1 MRQSALLLKGKFLIT
16 KSTASTQLPEQ
27 FVERIELLGEQIRQ
41 ARLRQNLSVELV
53 AKRAHC
59 LPQTVRK
66 VQKGDLSLSAGTYLK
81 VIAALELD
89 DTLDNILIW
98 M

>member
-1 MRQSALLLKGKFLIT
+1 MP

-27 FVERIELLGEQIRQ
+27 FVERMQLLGEQIRQ

-98 M
+98 MWANFDWDWSR